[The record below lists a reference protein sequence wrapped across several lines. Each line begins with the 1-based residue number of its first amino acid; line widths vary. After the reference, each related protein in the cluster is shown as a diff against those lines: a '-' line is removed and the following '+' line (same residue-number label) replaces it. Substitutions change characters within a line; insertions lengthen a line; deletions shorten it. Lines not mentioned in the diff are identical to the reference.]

1 MLTKEQAD
9 AIEDEY
15 FADLCDEA
23 WRRGRN
29 PDAVSRD
36 RFDDRL
42 AAGFWPD
49 EISLDMVLPPKR
61 KRESAAPEGGE
72 DET

>member
-1 MLTKEQAD
+1 MIATN
-9 AIEDEY
+9 
-15 FADLCDEA
+15 FGDLCYEA
-23 WRRGRN
+23 WRCGRN
-29 PDAVSRD
+29 PDAILQD

-42 AAGFWPD
+42 AEGYYPD

-61 KRESAAPEGGE
+61 KEPGSEGGQE